1 MEFLQLDGWN
11 FFIRRRIVEP
21 IWVLV
26 VLYFIAALTA
36 KHFDDRVLAPCQEA
50 RRLTVRSDTIILRR
64 KSNFYQSKGGYDHL
78 SSSYFHTMDQI
89 GHESLHSSIVKN
101 QRLKSQ
107 ITHNFVLLNFF
118 KRLPFKVRHNF
129 VNELCSF
136 YHQCTIIILRQNAL
150 SKDKW
155 DRLVTTWR
163 QLDDWQTLC
172 VKINK
177 IVPFL
182 FKGQSANGQP

>member
-1 MEFLQLDGWN
+1 MVKQRFKIIGNGIFTIRWLEFLHQAKN
-11 FFIRRRIVEP
+11 RRTN
-21 IWVLV
+21 LSFGSV
-26 VLYFIAALTA
+26 VLYCCAN
-36 KHFDDRVLAPCQEA
+36 CEA
-50 RRLTVRSDTIILRR
+50 FRRSCTSPLPRSRRLTVRSDTIILRR

-155 DRLVTTWR
+155 DRLVST
-163 QLDDWQTLC
+163 
-172 VKINK
+172 
-177 IVPFL
+177 
-182 FKGQSANGQP
+182 

>member
-107 ITHNFVLLNFF
+107 ITHNFVLLNFLKGSHSKSDITLWTNYAVF
-118 KRLPFKVRHNF
+118 
-129 VNELCSF
+129 
-136 YHQCTIIILRQNAL
+136 IINAL
-150 SKDKW
+150 LLSY
-155 DRLVTTWR
+155 
-163 QLDDWQTLC
+163 
-172 VKINK
+172 VKMHYQRING
-177 IVPFL
+177 ID
-182 FKGQSANGQP
+182 